1 MAVIRNEKNLDSGL
15 GLKFKKYIKISA
27 INLFLEIRMRCIMLI
42 LGKFKN
48 LYAMVY
54 SIFFDFLSFR
64 LIRNSQ

>member
-1 MAVIRNEKNLDSGL
+1 
-15 GLKFKKYIKISA
+15 
-27 INLFLEIRMRCIMLI
+27 MLI

-64 LIRNSQ
+64 

>member
-1 MAVIRNEKNLDSGL
+1 NCKSAYSKSGHFYF
-15 GLKFKKYIKISA
+15 GETGHFY
-27 INLFLEIRMRCIMLI
+27 FGVTLEIRIRCIMLI